1 MHDMFRLDTFLDK
14 PDFFTEAVFTAGREK
29 MAPIVECFRNIQNE
43 LNMQTKDNAR
53 GRYDF
58 NPNTFIKNTL
68 WKDLEF
74 KLCDIFGFKNVS
86 IQHLIEEYRGNGKF
100 DSGILNAYTYPTW
113 RYPIDG
119 LVTENGFYDKTKSIE
134 LTVVLFLGVFKVMT
148 PEELTALFLH
158 ELGHNV
164 DPALVD
170 IKFIATNKVSD
181 YLAGDES
188 STNARIRD
196 LESSEPSLMDIV
208 KAIFLLLFAITGVG
222 AMAILIYQ
230 FLKTLFTNEDSLI
243 ESIRK
248 AIADNTKSFNMSTST
263 EAFAD
268 NFARMYGFGT
278 DLISALN
285 KIEEFYENEDELG
298 EKKSFFYLEK
308 ARQREIAEIVK
319 MCMEDVHNTNI
330 ARAIA
335 LVKEYEKELQD
346 PNMPAKVKKNLQ
358 DDMLSLQ
365 KVIDVYVDHKD
376 DFTKRLRTAMYEELL
391 KKNPSPETPPQEE
404 PPVEEI
410 PAT

>member
-43 LNMQTKDNAR
+43 LNAQTKENFR

-58 NPNTFIKNTL
+58 NPDTFIKNTL
-68 WKDLEF
+68 WKDLEL
-74 KLCDIFGFKNVS
+74 KICDIFGFKNVS
-86 IQHLIEEYRGNGKF
+86 IQHLIEGYRGNGKF
-100 DSGILNAYTYPTW
+100 DTGVLNAYTYPTW

-134 LTVVLFLGVFKVMT
+134 LTVVLFLGIFKVMT

-181 YLAGDES
+181 YLAGDEN
-188 STNARIRD
+188 STNARIKD
-196 LESSEPSLMDIV
+196 LESTEPGLMDII
-208 KAIFLLLFAITGVG
+208 KSILLLLLVIFPLGAIV
-222 AMAILIYQ
+222 ILIYH
-230 FLKTLFTNEDSLI
+230 FLKTLFTDGDSLI

-248 AIADNTKSFNMSTST
+248 AIAENTKSFNMSTST

-285 KIEEFYENEDELG
+285 KIEEFYEIEDGIG

-308 ARQREIAEIVK
+308 ARQREIAEFVK
-319 MCMEDVHNTNI
+319 MSMEDVHNTNI

-346 PNMPAKVKKNLQ
+346 PNMPANVKKNLQ

-365 KVIDVYVDHKD
+365 KVIDTYVNHKD
-376 DFTKRLRTAMYEELL
+376 DFTRRLRTAMYEELL

>member
-43 LNMQTKDNAR
+43 LNAQTKENFR

-58 NPNTFIKNTL
+58 NPNAFIKNAL
-68 WKDLEF
+68 WKDLEL
-74 KLCDIFGFKNVS
+74 KICDIFGFKNVF
-86 IQHLIEEYRGNGKF
+86 IQHLIERYQGNGKF

-134 LTVVLFLGVFKVMT
+134 LTVVLFLGVLKVMT

-181 YLAGDES
+181 YLAGDEN
-188 STNARIRD
+188 STNARLKD
-196 LESSEPSLMDIV
+196 LESYEPSLMDII
-208 KAIFLLLFAITGVG
+208 KFILLLLLAVFPLGAIV
-222 AMAILIYQ
+222 ILIYQ
-230 FLKTLFTNEDSLI
+230 FIKTLFTNGDSLI

-248 AIADNTKSFNMSTST
+248 AIAENTKSFNMSTST

-268 NFARMYGFGT
+268 NFARMYGFST

-285 KIEEFYENEDELG
+285 KIEEFYEIEDGLG

-346 PNMPAKVKKNLQ
+346 PNMPTSVKKNLQ

-365 KVIDVYVDHKD
+365 KVIDGYVNHKD
-376 DFTKRLRTAMYEELL
+376 DFTRRLRTAMYEELL
-391 KKNPSPETPPQEE
+391 KKNPSPETPPEE
-404 PPVEEI
+404 GTVEEA

>member
-43 LNMQTKDNAR
+43 LNMQTKDNVR
-53 GRYDF
+53 GRYEF
-58 NPNTFIKNTL
+58 NPNTFIKNNL
-68 WKDLEF
+68 WKELEF

-86 IQHLIEEYRGNGKF
+86 IQHLIEEYQGNGKF
-100 DSGILNAYTYPTW
+100 DTGILNAYTYPTW

-196 LESSEPSLMDIV
+196 LESSEPSFMDIF
-208 KAIFLLLFAITGVG
+208 KAILLLLFVMTGVG
-222 AMAILIYQ
+222 AMVFLIYQ

-248 AIADNTKSFNMSTST
+248 AIADNTKAFNMSTST

-308 ARQREIAEIVK
+308 ARQGEIAEIVK

-365 KVIDVYVDHKD
+365 KVIDAYVDHKD

>member
-43 LNMQTKDNAR
+43 LNIQTKDNAR
-53 GRYDF
+53 GSYDF
-58 NPNTFIKNTL
+58 NPNTFIKNNL
-68 WKDLEF
+68 WKELEF

-365 KVIDVYVDHKD
+365 KVIDTYVDHKD

>member
-181 YLAGDES
+181 YLAGDKS

-285 KIEEFYENEDELG
+285 KIEEFYEKEDELG

-308 ARQREIAEIVK
+308 ARQREIAEFVK
-319 MCMEDVHNTNI
+319 MAMEDVHNTNI

-358 DDMLSLQ
+358 DDMFSLQ
-365 KVIDVYVDHKD
+365 KVIDTYVNHND

-391 KKNPSPETPPQEE
+391 KKNPSPETAPQEE
-404 PPVEEI
+404 VVVGEI